1 MDKFWRWVTNQTG
14 GMPVRTLHLEGY
26 IAESSWFDD
35 DITPKQFKTELYGSG
50 AETDDIVVKIH
61 SPGGDTFA
69 AAQIYNMLKEYPGNV
84 SIHIDGLAASA
95 ASVIAMA
102 GDEVCVSPLSVIM
115 IHNPAMLIAGEVAD
129 LQVGINLLSE
139 VKESIINAYQRKS
152 GLSRAKISH
161 MMDAETWMSAHKAI
175 EMKFAD
181 TILYENKVE
190 EEGSGGFIFDK
201 LTVTNALRDKLPGI
215 QARMKY
221 ITAKKEEEG
230 DGNSRADVDI
240 PLDEKDTRDS
250 KVNIENQSSKDAK
263 TIENQIPITQL
274 QKRLELIKNWR

>member
-1 MDKFWRWVTNQTG
+1 MDKFWRWVVNEAEV
-14 GMPVRTLHLEGY
+14 PVVRTLYLEGY

-35 DITPKQFKTELYGSG
+35 DITPKQFKTELYSSGSG
-50 AETDDIVVKIH
+50 SDEIIVKVH

-69 AAQIYNMLKEYPGNV
+69 AAQIYNMLKEYPGKISV
-84 SIHIDGLAASA
+84 HVDGLAASA

-139 VKESIINAYQRKS
+139 VKESIINAYQTKT

-161 MMDAETWMSAHKAI
+161 MMDGETWMSAHKAI
-175 EMKFAD
+175 ELKFAD
-181 TILYENKVE
+181 TILYESEPVDENA
-190 EEGSGGFIFDK
+190 SGFIFDQM
-201 LTVTNALRDKLPGI
+201 TVTNALRNKLPGI

-221 ITAKKEEEG
+221 LTDKQEVEKVDSTRVVETVNDKETKQ
-230 DGNSRADVDI
+230 
-240 PLDEKDTRDS
+240 EKQ
-250 KVNIENQSSKDAK
+250 EK
-263 TIENQIPITQL
+263 TLIPIVQL

>member
-1 MDKFWRWVTNQTG
+1 MDKFWRWVVNEADEPT
-14 GMPVRTLHLEGY
+14 VRTLHLEGY

-35 DITPKQFKTELYGSG
+35 DITPKQFKTELYASG
-50 AETDDIVVKIH
+50 PETDDIVVKIH

-69 AAQIYNMLKEYPGNV
+69 AAQIYNMLKEYPGKV
-84 SIHIDGLAASA
+84 SVHIDGLAASA

-139 VKESIINAYQRKS
+139 VKESIINAYQTKT

-175 EMKFAD
+175 ELKFAD
-181 TILYENKVE
+181 KILYESEPVD
-190 EEGSGGFIFDK
+190 EGSGGFIFDQM
-201 LTVTNALRDKLPGI
+201 TVTNALRNKLPGI

-221 ITAKKEEEG
+221 LKAHDDGGQTKE
-230 DGNSRADVDI
+230 
-240 PLDEKDTRDS
+240 PEKSSDPEPQGEDDLKDPAHS
-250 KVNIENQSSKDAK
+250 VNR
-263 TIENQIPITQL
+263 IPIAQL
-274 QKRLELIKNWR
+274 ERRLELIKNWR

>member
-1 MDKFWRWVTNQTG
+1 MDKFWRWVVNEAEGTN
-14 GMPVRTLHLEGY
+14 VRTLHLEGY
-26 IAESSWFDD
+26 VAESSWFDD
-35 DITPKQFKTELYGSG
+35 DITPKQFKTELYNSGSG
-50 AETDDIVVKIH
+50 SDDIIVKIH

-69 AAQIYNMLKEYPGNV
+69 AAQIYNMLKEYPGKISV
-84 SIHIDGLAASA
+84 HVDGLAASA

-139 VKESIINAYQRKS
+139 VKESIINAYQTKT

-161 MMDAETWMSAHKAI
+161 MMDGETWMSAHKAI
-175 EMKFAD
+175 ELKFAD
-181 TILYENKVE
+181 KILYESEPVDE
-190 EEGSGGFIFDK
+190 SGGGFIFDQM
-201 LTVTNALRDKLPGI
+201 TVTNALRNKLPGI

-221 ITAKKEEEG
+221 ITANAGEKKASQPDKRME
-230 DGNSRADVDI
+230 
-240 PLDEKDTRDS
+240 PEKPDQDQVDS
-250 KVNIENQSSKDAK
+250 KDPIVP
-263 TIENQIPITQL
+263 ENQIPIVQL

>member
-1 MDKFWRWVTNQTG
+1 MDKFWRWVVNEAEE
-14 GMPVRTLHLEGY
+14 PNVRTLHLEGY

-50 AETDDIVVKIH
+50 PGTDDIVVKIH

-69 AAQIYNMLKEYPGNV
+69 AAQIYNMLKEYPGKISV
-84 SIHIDGLAASA
+84 HIDGLAASA

-139 VKESIINAYQRKS
+139 VKESIINAYQTKT

-161 MMDAETWMSAHKAI
+161 MMDSETWMSAHKAI
-175 EMKFAD
+175 ELKFAD
-181 TILYENKVE
+181 KILYESEPVDE
-190 EEGSGGFIFDK
+190 SIGGFIFDQM
-201 LTVTNALRDKLPGI
+201 TVTNALRNKLPGI

-221 ITAKKEEEG
+221 LRASEEEEVKEP
-230 DGNSRADVDI
+230 DSQI
-240 PLDEKDTRDS
+240 PQVKQEPET
-250 KVNIENQSSKDAK
+250 VV
-263 TIENQIPITQL
+263 NQIPIAQL
-274 QKRLELIKNWR
+274 EKRLELIKNWR

>member
-1 MDKFWRWVTNQTG
+1 MDKFWRWVTNQIA

-50 AETDDIVVKIH
+50 AEADDIVVKIH

-69 AAQIYNMLKEYPGNV
+69 AAQIYNMLKEYPGKV

-102 GDEVCVSPLSVIM
+102 GDEVWVSPLSVIM

-139 VKESIINAYQRKS
+139 VKESIINAYQTKS
-152 GLSRAKISH
+152 GLSRSKISH

>member
-1 MDKFWRWVTNQTG
+1 MDKFWRWVVNEAEETT
-14 GMPVRTLHLEGY
+14 VRTLHLEGY

-35 DITPKQFKTELYGSG
+35 DITPKQFKTELYSSG
-50 AETDDIVVKIH
+50 PETDDIVVKIH

-69 AAQIYNMLKEYPGNV
+69 AAQIYNMLKEYPGKV
-84 SIHIDGLAASA
+84 SVHIDGLAASA

-139 VKESIINAYQRKS
+139 VKESIINAYQTKT

-175 EMKFAD
+175 ELKFAD
-181 TILYENKVE
+181 KILYESEPVD
-190 EEGSGGFIFDK
+190 EGSGGFIFDQM
-201 LTVTNALRDKLPGI
+201 TVTNALRNKLPGI

-221 ITAKKEEEG
+221 LSDKQGEEKVATPEEVPMNKEPKQEP
-230 DGNSRADVDI
+230 V
-240 PLDEKDTRDS
+240 EKTL
-250 KVNIENQSSKDAK
+250 
-263 TIENQIPITQL
+263 IPIAQL
-274 QKRLELIKNWR
+274 ERRLELIKNWR

>member
-1 MDKFWRWVTNQTG
+1 MDKFWRWVVNEADKPT
-14 GMPVRTLHLEGY
+14 VRTLHLEGY

-35 DITPKQFKTELYGSG
+35 DITPKQFKTELYASG
-50 AETDDIVVKIH
+50 PKTDDIVVKIH

-84 SIHIDGLAASA
+84 SVHVDGLAASA

-139 VKESIINAYQRKS
+139 VKESIVNAYQTKT

-161 MMDAETWMSAHKAI
+161 MMDAETWMSAHKAV
-175 EMKFAD
+175 ELKFAD
-181 TILYENKVE
+181 KILYESEQADEKSN
-190 EEGSGGFIFDK
+190 GFIFDQM
-201 LTVTNALRDKLPGI
+201 TVTNALRNKLPGI

-221 ITAKKEEEG
+221 LKANEDEDKTKE
-230 DGNSRADVDI
+230 
-240 PLDEKDTRDS
+240 PEKS
-250 KVNIENQSSKDAK
+250 VEQVNENPKDPVVSV
-263 TIENQIPITQL
+263 NQIPIAQL
-274 QKRLELIKNWR
+274 ERRLELIKNWR

>member
-1 MDKFWRWVTNQTG
+1 MDKFWRWVVNEAEDST
-14 GMPVRTLHLEGY
+14 VRTLHLEGY

-35 DITPKQFKTELYGSG
+35 DITPKQFKTELYGDGSK
-50 AETDDIVVKIH
+50 ADDIVVKIH

-69 AAQIYNMLKEYPGNV
+69 AAQIYNMLKEYPGKISV
-84 SIHIDGLAASA
+84 HVDGLAASA

-139 VKESIINAYQRKS
+139 VKESIINAYQTKS

-175 EMKFAD
+175 ELKFAD
-181 TILYENKVE
+181 KILYESESVD
-190 EEGSGGFIFDK
+190 EGSGGFIFDQM
-201 LTVTNALRDKLPGI
+201 TVTNALRNKLPGI

-221 ITAKKEEEG
+221 LKASEEEEVKEAE
-230 DGNSRADVDI
+230 SHI
-240 PLDEKDTRDS
+240 SKEKQ
-250 KVNIENQSSKDAK
+250 KVVIA
-263 TIENQIPITQL
+263 ENQIPIAQL
-274 QKRLELIKNWR
+274 ERRLELIKNWR

>member
-1 MDKFWRWVTNQTG
+1 MDKFWRWVTNEAEK
-14 GMPVRTLHLEGY
+14 MPVRTLHLEGY

-35 DITPKQFKTELYGSG
+35 DITPKEFKTELYGSG
-50 AETDDIVVKIH
+50 GIADDIVVKIH

-69 AAQIYNMLKEYPGNV
+69 AAQIYNMLKEYPGKV
-84 SIHIDGLAASA
+84 SVHIDGLAASA

-139 VKESIINAYQRKS
+139 VKESIINAYQTKS
-152 GLSRAKISH
+152 GLSRSKISH

-181 TILYENKVE
+181 KILYESDPVDENA
-190 EEGSGGFIFDK
+190 SGFIFDQM
-201 LTVTNALRDKLPGI
+201 TVTNALRNKLPGI

-221 ITAKKEEEG
+221 ITDKKEEVSSKQ
-230 DGNSRADVDI
+230 NTDI
-240 PLDEKDTRDS
+240 SLDDKKTPDS
-250 KVNIENQSSKDAK
+250 KVNID
-263 TIENQIPITQL
+263 NQIPITQL

>member
-1 MDKFWRWVTNQTG
+1 MQKKGGHLMDKFWRWVVNEAEG
-14 GMPVRTLHLEGY
+14 PVVRTLHLEGY

-35 DITPKQFKTELYGSG
+35 DITPKQFKTELYGGG
-50 AETDDIVVKIH
+50 AGTDEIVVKIH

-69 AAQIYNMLKEYPGNV
+69 AAQIYNMLKEYPGKISV
-84 SIHIDGLAASA
+84 HVDGLAASA

-139 VKESIINAYQRKS
+139 VKESIINAYQTKT

-175 EMKFAD
+175 ELKFAD
-181 TILYENKVE
+181 KILYESEPVDEK
-190 EEGSGGFIFDK
+190 SSGFIFDQM
-201 LTVTNALRDKLPGI
+201 TVTNALRNKLPGI

-221 ITAKKEEEG
+221 LKANADEDKHAKPQKSMDQEKTVLT
-230 DGNSRADVDI
+230 DK
-240 PLDEKDTRDS
+240 KDT
-250 KVNIENQSSKDAK
+250 VLL
-263 TIENQIPITQL
+263 ENQIPIAQL
-274 QKRLELIKNWR
+274 QRRLELIVFARMK

>member
-1 MDKFWRWVTNQTG
+1 MDKFWRWVVNEAGETEI
-14 GMPVRTLHLEGY
+14 RTLHLEGY

-35 DITPKQFKTELYGSG
+35 DITPKQFKTELYDSGST
-50 AETDDIVVKIH
+50 ADDIVVKIH

-69 AAQIYNMLKEYPGNV
+69 AAQIYNMLKEYPGKV
-84 SIHIDGLAASA
+84 SVHVDGLAASA

-102 GDEVCVSPLSVIM
+102 GDEVCVSPLSVFM

-139 VKESIINAYQRKS
+139 VKESIINAYQTKT

-175 EMKFAD
+175 ELKFAD
-181 TILYENKVE
+181 KILYESEPVDENA
-190 EEGSGGFIFDK
+190 GGFIFDQM
-201 LTVTNALRDKLPGI
+201 TVTNALRNKLPGI

-221 ITAKKEEEG
+221 ISDTQEDSKASKVKEIKEAEQEQKQEEEVKHEQEQVE
-230 DGNSRADVDI
+230 N
-240 PLDEKDTRDS
+240 TR
-250 KVNIENQSSKDAK
+250 
-263 TIENQIPITQL
+263 IPIAQL
-274 QKRLELIKNWR
+274 EKRLELIKNWR

>member
-1 MDKFWRWVTNQTG
+1 MDKFWRWVVNEVDEPA
-14 GMPVRTLHLEGY
+14 MRTLHLEGY

-35 DITPKQFKTELYGSG
+35 DITPKQFKTELYGDGNS
-50 AETDDIVVKIH
+50 TDDIVVKIH

-69 AAQIYNMLKEYPGNV
+69 AAQIYNMLKEYPGNISV
-84 SIHIDGLAASA
+84 HIDGLAASA

-102 GDEVCVSPLSVIM
+102 GDEVCVSPLSVVM

-139 VKESIINAYQRKS
+139 VKESIINAYQTKT

-175 EMKFAD
+175 DMKFAD
-181 TILYENKVE
+181 KILYESESVDE
-190 EEGSGGFIFDK
+190 DSGGFIFDQM
-201 LTVTNALRDKLPGI
+201 TVTNALRNKLPGI

-221 ITAKKEEEG
+221 LTDKKEENKLE
-230 DGNSRADVDI
+230 NYTTAESVENKEE
-240 PLDEKDTRDS
+240 DEKE
-250 KVNIENQSSKDAK
+250 KIL
-263 TIENQIPITQL
+263 IPIAQL
-274 QKRLELIKNWR
+274 ERRLELIKNWR